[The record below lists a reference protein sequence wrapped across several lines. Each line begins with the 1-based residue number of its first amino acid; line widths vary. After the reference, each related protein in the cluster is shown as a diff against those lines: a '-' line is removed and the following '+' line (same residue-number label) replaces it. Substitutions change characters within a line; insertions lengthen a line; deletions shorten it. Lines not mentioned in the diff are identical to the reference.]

1 MVGRVGKAG
10 SAPLTEKREILPDRP
25 LPLKINR
32 LANLASRCEICM
44 PRFYCNLPLDIGTQL
59 DLPDQVSHHLAVLR
73 AVAGDTVTLFNGHGG
88 EYSAVL
94 TRIERRRCSV
104 EIKAF
109 DAREAEPG
117 HALTL
122 AQGLPEGSKMDW
134 IIEKAVELGA
144 TALQPLAAA
153 RSVVR
158 LSEERAAKKR
168 SHWQAIAI
176 AAAEQCGRN
185 RVPSIAEPQ
194 PFGSWVAQR
203 DLHPR
208 ILLSPRATESL
219 SDWARHHPPQALT
232 VMVGPEGGFSADEE
246 AAAMSHGAIC
256 LSMGERVLR
265 TETAGLAVLAALNA
279 LWGEF

>member
-1 MVGRVGKAG
+1 
-10 SAPLTEKREILPDRP
+10 
-25 LPLKINR
+25 
-32 LANLASRCEICM
+32 M
-44 PRFYCNLPLDIGTQL
+44 PRFYCNLPLDIGLQL
-59 DLPDQVSHHLAVLR
+59 DLPEHVSHHLAVLR
-73 AVAGDTVTLFNGHGG
+73 LAVGDTVTLFNGHGG
-88 EYSAVL
+88 EYNAALIRV
-94 TRIERRRCSV
+94 ERKRCTV
-104 EIKAF
+104 EVKTF

-117 HALTL
+117 HVLTL

-144 TALQPLAAA
+144 TAIQPLAAA

-158 LSEERAAKKR
+158 LSEERAAKKLA
-168 SHWQAIAI
+168 HWQAVAI

-194 PFGSWVAQR
+194 SFAGWVAQH

-208 ILLSPRATESL
+208 ILLSPRANQSL

-232 VMVGPEGGFSADEE
+232 VMIGPEGGFTLDEE
-246 AAAMSHGAIC
+246 TAAITHGAIC
-256 LSMGERVLR
+256 LSIGERVLR